1 MSDPRGAQDVSV
13 VDLLDRLLDKGV
25 VLAGDITISVAD
37 VPLVY
42 LGLRVLLSSAETAE
56 RFGAPVPGGRALAST
71 SLRKDA
77 LGATPRGDAFGA
89 DALDADALD
98 ADVLDGDALDAG
110 LRPDERSPF
119 PPSQPDAGGID
130 PGQGRR

>member
-1 MSDPRGAQDVSV
+1 MSDVRRAQDVSV

-71 SLRKDA
+71 SLRNDA
-77 LGATPRGDAFGA
+77 LGASPRGDAFGT
-89 DALDADALD
+89 DALDADA
-98 ADVLDGDALDAG
+98 LDGDALDAG

-130 PGQGRR
+130 PDQGRR